1 MIRILFIFLILLISP
16 VKSENI
22 FPLDPAINYGKLE
35 NGLTYYIKENTTPEN
50 KVSMR
55 LYVKTGSIME
65 EDHQKGLA
73 HLIEHMAFNGSK
85 NFPKKAIDEYLSS
98 IGLNLG
104 SHYNANASF
113 FKTTYKFEIPTD
125 DIKNVETAI
134 QILADIAKNLNL
146 TPEAF
151 ERERKIVEEEYR
163 TDIGSGQK
171 YYDQISKYIFKNSR
185 LLERRPIGD
194 IEVIRNFKYED
205 AISYYKKWYQPER
218 MGLFIV
224 GDIQSQEIKNFIQKY
239 FGDFKNTEKTIV
251 PDYKIPDFEENQFF
265 TYQDALEE
273 EIQFTIWKKDEFKKT
288 NTIANYRHAII
299 GYLVSDIVYRRMQ
312 EVRELNQSAFKSAYV
327 YDYQISDLDMY
338 YLFSTSLRQNSIN
351 QGIEDALT
359 FAEQVKRYGFLDS
372 ELELAKKRRIDYL
385 KQALIEE
392 NTRTSEDFI
401 AEYID
406 HFIYDE
412 MISGL
417 QKEIE
422 YSENILSSIT
432 AEDLN
437 DYFNNHFEETNRIIS
452 IRAPDF
458 INNLPT
464 EKDIEK
470 IFQKVSQ
477 KQIEPYEFEINEVEL
492 IKEDLKGSKIIK
504 RKRFPRSNIIK
515 ITLENGADI
524 FLKKTDF
531 KKDEIQLKAFSWG
544 GYSTANMDKLAS
556 AKYAEDILNYAD
568 LGEISLNEKENLFQQ
583 NFVDVF
589 PNISEGTEGVSGKS
603 NNQNLENMFKMLYLN
618 FTDLRVKQY
627 HVDRFKENK
636 INQYNID
643 KENPQHQS
651 NLDYRKKLYQDHPRT
666 MYPTDEVFNQINL
679 EDVQN
684 FYQDRF
690 KDGGSFDFIIVG
702 DFEFETI
709 EPLIEKYIGSLS
721 DLKRDDPYIDHG
733 IRYTKKREYNE
744 YKEEDAKKANIF
756 RVYFKEYNYSYRDK
770 TKLYLLMSILDKML
784 FDKVREEDNLVYSIS
799 SSKYLDNKIP
809 EEITSFYIY
818 YTGDPK
824 NVDTINNRIDELIDS
839 IKNKEF
845 DVQIFKDQKVAL
857 KKDYDAGLKTNSF
870 WLSSILN
877 AVKYSQNIEKVTYLN
892 SIVDSIT
899 LNEIARLAK
908 QLFDDQYFV
917 SADYLSE

>member
-1 MIRILFIFLILLISP
+1 MRFILLFLFFLITPL
-16 VKSENI
+16 KAENV

-35 NGLTYYIKENTTPEN
+35 NGLTYYIRENSTPEN

-85 NFPKKAIDEYLSS
+85 NFPKNKIDKFLSS

-104 SHYNANASF
+104 SHYNASASF

-125 DIKNVETAI
+125 DLKNVETTI

-171 YYDQISKYIFKNSR
+171 YYDKISKYIYKNSR
-185 LLERRPIGD
+185 LLERQPIGD

-218 MGLFIV
+218 MGLFII
-224 GDIQSQEIKNFIQKY
+224 GDIQSQEIKNLIQKY
-239 FGDFKNTEKTIV
+239 FGDFKNTEETVV
-251 PDYKIPDFEENQFF
+251 PNYKIPDFEENQFF

-273 EIQFTIWKKDEFKKT
+273 DVQFTIWKKDNFKKT

-299 GYLVSDIVYRRMQ
+299 GYLVNDIYYRRMQ
-312 EVRELNQSAFKSAYV
+312 EVNELNQSAFKAAYV

-338 YLFSTSLRQNSIN
+338 YLFSAFLRQDSILE
-351 QGIEDALT
+351 GIEDALT
-359 FAEQVKRYGFLDS
+359 FVEQVKRYGFLES
-372 ELELAKKRRIDYL
+372 ELELAKKRQIDHL

-392 NTRTSEDFI
+392 NTRTSEDYI
-401 AEYID
+401 EEYID

-417 QKEIE
+417 AKEIE
-422 YSENILSSIT
+422 YSEDILSSISV
-432 AEDLN
+432 EDLN
-437 DYFNNHFEETNRIIS
+437 NYFNNHFEDNNRIIS
-452 IRAPDF
+452 IKAPDF

-464 EKDIEK
+464 EQDIENLFKK
-470 IFQKVSQ
+470 ISQ

-515 ITLENGADI
+515 ITLENGADV

-531 KKDEIQLKAFSWG
+531 KKDEILLKAISWG
-544 GYSTANMDKLAS
+544 GYSTANMDNLAS

-568 LGEISLNEKENLFQQ
+568 LGEISVNEKENLFQE

-589 PNISEGTEGVSGKS
+589 PSISEGTEGINGKS

-679 EDVQN
+679 DDVQN
-684 FYQDRF
+684 FYEDRF

-721 DLKRDDPYIDHG
+721 NLKRDDPYIDHG

-744 YKEEDAKKANIF
+744 YKEDDAKKANIF
-756 RVYFKEYNYSYRDK
+756 RAYFKEYNYSYRDK
-770 TKLYLLMSILDKML
+770 TKLYLLLSILDKML
-784 FDKVREEDNLVYSIS
+784 FDKVREEDNLVYSITS
-799 SSKYLDNKIP
+799 AKYFDKKIP
-809 EEITSFYIY
+809 EEIASFYIF
-818 YTGDPK
+818 YTGDPE
-824 NVDTINNRIDELIDS
+824 NVDTINNRIDALIDS

-857 KKDYDAGLKTNSF
+857 KKDYDAGLKTNNF
-870 WLSSILN
+870 WLSSMLN
-877 AVKYSQNIEKVTYLN
+877 AVKYRQNIEKVTYLN

-908 QLFDDQYFV
+908 QLFDDQYFE